1 MRRGKIETIVFQ
13 SLLNTLRS
21 QMKTHDAG
29 SVTIGCLSHPWLSTI
44 LVVVF
49 YCAFRLHSNLL
60 NPFGTHFCKS
70 SYAQL
75 IITTLVYFDQHFAQQ
90 RDAVG
95 PVNARP
101 PCSQAMGYQ
110 TAISST
116 NSPANPWL
124 NVKTSNLSAQLSSVQ
139 SPTHTYTHTCGF

>member
-1 MRRGKIETIVFQ
+1 
-13 SLLNTLRS
+13 
-21 QMKTHDAG
+21 MKTHDEG

-49 YCAFRLHSNLL
+49 YCAFRLHSNSL

-75 IITTLVYFDQHFAQQ
+75 IITTLVDVNQHFAQQ

-101 PCSQAMGYQ
+101 PVFTGYGLSNGYQ
-110 TAISST
+110 
-116 NSPANPWL
+116 
-124 NVKTSNLSAQLSSVQ
+124 
-139 SPTHTYTHTCGF
+139 